1 MAYGMEERANSP
13 VIGWARIATGLVQ
26 GLALWALSEAADNKV
41 WPATSGPVFGVLA
54 AVVLFTPFV
63 VLAGLAEMRRRN
75 VVFWAL
81 AVAVVVGF
89 LGWHDVT
96 RRAAFDLVEWLT
108 PQMMVFTA
116 AGLFIAHHLLEAGDL
131 DDRLI
136 ARYPTYFDLA
146 WKHGVQMAMA
156 VGFVGVF
163 WIVLMLGGA
172 LFKLI
177 GVAFVE
183 ELIRKTWFAIPATTT
198 MFAAAVQLTDVR
210 HGLIRGI
217 RTVALTLL
225 SWLSP
230 VLVFLAAAFMAT
242 LPFTGLEVLWNTKSA
257 AAILLSASAVMVI
270 LINAAYQDGVPDQP
284 TPLVLRW
291 AARIGGLL
299 LIPLVGVAAYALCL
313 RIGQYGLTPD
323 RIIAAACVIA
333 GAFYAVGYGVAAVL
347 PGLWMKALE
356 VTNVVTAFV
365 VLALL
370 LALFSPLADPARL
383 SVNDQMARIAA
394 GKVAAD
400 KVDYRFLRFHG
411 EKYGKAALDALAEK
425 GGVFA
430 TKVKEARAWDNEWS
444 SRPPSAPL
452 PSEPNIGYRA
462 NPKTLT
468 VVWPAGKALSASF
481 LDRGWLFHDAQEMG
495 CTVAAPCPAALADL
509 NGDGADEVLVVGKA
523 RAVVLA
529 RVGDADW
536 SSVFQTKLDQ
546 CPGLAEAL
554 KAGRIEIRPSEW
566 RDLVI
571 GGKRISMDAGR
582 NDCDLVEPRD
592 PMIVKPGPP
601 PAEPAGPSKSSI
613 RPVRHGLFD

>member
-1 MAYGMEERANSP
+1 MAYGVEDRAISP
-13 VIGWARIATGLVQ
+13 AIGWTRIATGLVQ
-26 GLALWALSEAADNKV
+26 GVLLWALTEAADNKI
-41 WPATSGPVFGVLA
+41 WPATNGPLFGALA

-63 VLAGLAEMRRRN
+63 VLAGIAEMRRRN
-75 VVFWAL
+75 VAIWAV
-81 AVAVVVGF
+81 AVAVVMAL
-89 LGWHDVT
+89 LGLHDVT
-96 RRAAFDLVEWLT
+96 RRAASDIVEWLT
-108 PQMMVFTA
+108 PEMMVFTA
-116 AGLFIAHHLLEAGDL
+116 AGLFIGHHLLEAGDL

-146 WKHGVQMAMA
+146 WKHGVQLAMS

-163 WIVLMLGGA
+163 WLVLMLGGA

-177 GVAFVE
+177 GIDFVE
-183 ELIRKTWFAIPATTT
+183 ELIRKSWFAVPATTT

-210 HGLIRGI
+210 YSLIRGV

-230 VLVFLAAAFMAT
+230 VLVFLAAAFMAS

-257 AAILLSASAVMVI
+257 AAILLSASAIMVI
-270 LINAAYQDGVPDQP
+270 LINAAYQDGVPDTP

-323 RIIAAACVIA
+323 RIIAAACVVA

-347 PGLWMKALE
+347 PGMWMKALE

-365 VLALL
+365 VLGLL

-394 GKVAAD
+394 GKVTAD
-400 KVDYRFLRFHG
+400 KIDYKFLRFHG
-411 EKYGKAALDALAEK
+411 EKYGKAALDRLAKK
-425 GGVFA
+425 GGVYA
-430 TKVKEARAWDNEWS
+430 AKVKEARAWSNEWS
-444 SRPPSAPL
+444 IESRAPR
-452 PSEPNIGYRA
+452 EPNVGYRA
-462 NPKTLT
+462 DPKTLAMA
-468 VVWPAGKALSASF
+468 WPAGKALSAAF
-481 LDRGWLFHDAQEMG
+481 LDRGWLFNDARGMG
-495 CTVAAPCPAALADL
+495 CTVESPCPAAVIDL
-509 NGDGADEVLVVGKA
+509 NGDGADEVLVIGKD

-529 RVGDADW
+529 KAPGADW
-536 SSVFQTKLDQ
+536 SSVFQTGLDK
-546 CPGLAEAL
+546 CPGLADAL
-554 KAGRIEIRPSEW
+554 KAGRVEIKPSEW

-571 GGKRISMDAGR
+571 GGRRMSMNVGR
-582 NDCDLVEPRD
+582 NDCDPVEPSE
-592 PMIVKPGPP
+592 PMIVRPGPP
-601 PAEPAGPSKSSI
+601 PPNPAAPRKSAPI
-613 RPVRHGLFD
+613 RQVFGS

>member
-1 MAYGMEERANSP
+1 MTYGVEDRAISP
-13 VIGWARIATGLVQ
+13 VIGWTRIATGLVQ
-26 GLALWALSEAADNKV
+26 GVLLWALTEAADNKV
-41 WPATSGPVFGVLA
+41 WPATSGPLFGALA
-54 AVVLFTPFV
+54 AIVLFTPFV
-63 VLAGLAEMRRRN
+63 VLAGIAEMRRRN
-75 VVFWAL
+75 VAIWAV
-81 AVAVVVGF
+81 AVAVVMAL
-89 LGWHDVT
+89 LGLHDVT
-96 RRAAFDLVEWLT
+96 RRAAFDIVEWLT
-108 PQMMVFTA
+108 PEMMVFTA
-116 AGLFIAHHLLEAGDL
+116 AGLFIGHHLLEAGDL
-131 DDRLI
+131 DDRVI

-146 WKHGVQMAMA
+146 WKHGVQLAMSIA
-156 VGFVGVF
+156 FVGVF
-163 WIVLMLGGA
+163 WLVLMLGGA

-177 GVAFVE
+177 GIDFVE

-230 VLVFLAAAFMAT
+230 VLVFLAAAFMAS

-270 LINAAYQDGVPDQP
+270 LINAAYQDGVPDTP

-299 LIPLVGVAAYALCL
+299 LIPLVGVAAYALWL

-323 RIIAAACVIA
+323 RIIAAACVVA

-347 PGLWMKALE
+347 PGIWMKALE
-356 VTNVVTAFV
+356 LTNVVTAFV
-365 VLALL
+365 VLGLL

-411 EKYGKAALDALAEK
+411 EKYGKAALDTLGK
-425 GGVFA
+425 RGGIFA
-430 TKVKEARAWDNEWS
+430 AKVKEARAWDNEWTAKT
-444 SRPPSAPL
+444 PPPR
-452 PSEPNIGYRA
+452 EPNVGYRA
-462 NPKTLT
+462 DSKTLA
-468 VVWPAGKALSASF
+468 VVWPAGKALPAAF
-481 LDRGWLFHDAQEMG
+481 LDRGWLFNDATGMG
-495 CTVAAPCPAALADL
+495 CTLAAPCSAALVDL
-509 NGDGADEVLVVGKA
+509 NGDGEDEVFVVGKE

-529 RVGDADW
+529 RTRDQDW
-536 SSVFQTKLDQ
+536 SSVFLTELDK

-554 KAGRIEIRPSEW
+554 KAGRVETGASDW
-566 RDLVI
+566 RDLVV
-571 GGKRISMDAGR
+571 GGKRMAMDVNP
-582 NDCDLVEPRD
+582 NDCDPVTPGEPMVIR
-592 PMIVKPGPP
+592 PGAPP
-601 PAEPAGPSKSSI
+601 PPKKSHI
-613 RPVRHGLFD
+613 RPVTRGTF

>member
-1 MAYGMEERANSP
+1 MAWGMDERPVSP
-13 VIGWARIATGLVQ
+13 AIGWARIATGLAQ
-26 GLALWALSEAADNKV
+26 GLALWGLTEASDNKV
-41 WPATSGPVFGVLA
+41 WPATNGPLFGVLA
-54 AVVLFTPFV
+54 AIVLFTPFV
-63 VLAGLAEMRRRN
+63 VLAGIAEMRRRN
-75 VVFWAL
+75 VAIWAV
-81 AVAVVVGF
+81 AVAVVMAL
-89 LGWHDVT
+89 LGLHDVT
-96 RRAAFDLVEWLT
+96 RRAAFDVVEWLT
-108 PQMMVFTA
+108 PEMMVFTA
-116 AGLFIAHHLLEAGDL
+116 AGLFIGHHLLEAGDL

-163 WIVLMLGGA
+163 WLVLMLGGA

-177 GVAFVE
+177 GIDFVE
-183 ELIRKTWFAIPATTT
+183 ELIRETWFAIPATTT

-230 VLVFLAAAFMAT
+230 VLVFLAAAFMAS

-257 AAILLSASAVMVI
+257 AAILLSASAIMVI

-333 GAFYAVGYGVAAVL
+333 GACYAVGYGVAAVL
-347 PGLWMKALE
+347 PGMWMKALE

-365 VLALL
+365 VLGLL

-394 GKVAAD
+394 GKVTAD
-400 KVDYRFLRFHG
+400 KVDYAFLRFDG
-411 EKYGKAALDALAEK
+411 EKYGKAALEGLVKRGGEAGKRAAEALKRTNRWEQAA
-425 GGVFA
+425 GSSQFA
-430 TKVKEARAWDNEWS
+430 A
-444 SRPPSAPL
+444 
-452 PSEPNIGYRA
+452 A
-462 NPKTLT
+462 NPVTLAPVGSSGK
-468 VVWPAGKALSASF
+468 VVPEAF
-481 LDRGWLFHDAQEMG
+481 LKSTWDTGYQQRLNCSVQ
-495 CTVAAPCPAALADL
+495 APCPVVFLDL
-509 NGDGADEVLVVGKA
+509 NGDGQDELVIGGRREALVFTHFDSTEWWLILAGDIEACPGFSEALRAGRA
-523 RAVVLA
+523 RAESA
-529 RVGDADW
+529 
-536 SSVFQTKLDQ
+536 K
-546 CPGLAEAL
+546 
-554 KAGRIEIRPSEW
+554 W
-566 RDLVI
+566 RDLVVD
-571 GGKRISMDAGR
+571 GKRLALSD
-582 NDCDLVEPRD
+582 NWDDC
-592 PMIVKPGPP
+592 
-601 PAEPAGPSKSSI
+601 
-613 RPVRHGLFD
+613 RPVRPNPPLAAPKKSRITPMVY

>member
-13 VIGWARIATGLVQ
+13 VIGWARIVTGLVQ
-26 GLALWALSEAADNKV
+26 GVALWALSEAADNKV

-177 GVAFVE
+177 GVEFVE
-183 ELIRKTWFAIPATTT
+183 ELIRETWFAIPATTT

-270 LINAAYQDGVPDQP
+270 LINAAYQDGVPDTP

-323 RIIAAACVIA
+323 RIIAAACVVA

-347 PGLWMKALE
+347 PGMWMKALE
-356 VTNVVTAFV
+356 MTNVVTAFV
-365 VLALL
+365 VLGLL

-394 GKVAAD
+394 GKVTAD
-400 KVDYRFLRFHG
+400 KIDYRFLRFDG
-411 EKYGKAALDALAEK
+411 EKYGKAALDALAKK
-425 GGVFA
+425 GGVYA
-430 TKVKEARAWDNEWS
+430 AKVKEARAWSNEWS
-444 SRPPSAPL
+444 AQARPPR
-452 PSEPNIGYRA
+452 EPNVGYRA
-462 NPKTLT
+462 DPKTLA
-468 VVWPAGKALSASF
+468 VAWPAGEALPAAF
-481 LDRGWLFHDAQEMG
+481 LDRGWLFNDAQGMG
-495 CTVAAPCPAALADL
+495 CTVEIPCPAAVVDL
-509 NGDGADEVLVVGKA
+509 NGDGADEVLVIGKD

-529 RVGDADW
+529 KAPGADW
-536 SSVFQTKLDQ
+536 SSVFQTGLDK
-546 CPGLAEAL
+546 CSGLADAL
-554 KAGRIEIRPSEW
+554 KTGRVEIKPSEW

-571 GGKRISMDAGR
+571 GGRRISMDVGR
-582 NDCDLVEPRD
+582 NDCDPVEPSE
-592 PMIVKPGPP
+592 PMIVRPGPP
-601 PAEPAGPSKSSI
+601 PPDPAAPKKSAPI
-613 RPVRHGLFD
+613 RHVFGS

>member
-1 MAYGMEERANSP
+1 MTYGVEERAGSP
-13 VIGWARIATGLVQ
+13 VIGWTRVATGLVQ
-26 GLALWALSEAADNKV
+26 GVLLWALTEAADNKV
-41 WPATSGPVFGVLA
+41 WPATAGWLFGALA
-54 AVVLFTPFV
+54 AIVLFTPFV
-63 VLAGLAEMRRRN
+63 VLAGIAEMRRRN
-75 VVFWAL
+75 VAIW
-81 AVAVVVGF
+81 AVAVAIVVGL
-89 LGWHDVT
+89 LGLHDVT
-96 RRAAFDLVEWLT
+96 RQAAFDMVDWLS
-108 PQMMVFTA
+108 PQMMIFTA
-116 AGLFIAHHLLEAGDL
+116 GGLFIAHHLLEAGDL

-146 WKHGVQMAMA
+146 WKHGVQMAMSA
-156 VGFVGVF
+156 GFVGVF

-177 GVAFVE
+177 GVNFVE
-183 ELIRKTWFAIPATTT
+183 ELIRKSWFAFPATTT

-242 LPFTGLEVLWNTKSA
+242 LPFTGLDALWKTRSA

-270 LINAAYQDGVPDQP
+270 LINAAYQDGIPDTP
-284 TPLVLRW
+284 TPRVLRW

-333 GAFYAVGYGVAAVL
+333 GACYAVGYGVAAVL
-347 PGLWMKALE
+347 PGMWMKALE

-370 LALFSPLADPARL
+370 LAIFSPLADPARL

-400 KVDYRFLRFHG
+400 KVDYFFLRFDG
-411 EKYGKAALDALAEK
+411 EKYGKAALDALAKK
-425 GGVFA
+425 GGVYA
-430 TKVKEARAWDNEWS
+430 EKVKDARAQNNEWAA
-444 SRPPSAPL
+444 RDVAAPPG
-452 PSEPNIGYRA
+452 PNIGYRA
-462 NPKTLT
+462 DPRALA
-468 VVWPAGKALSASF
+468 VVWPAGKALPAPF
-481 LDRGWLFHDAQEMG
+481 LDRGWLFNDATSLG
-495 CTVAAPCPAALADL
+495 CTVEKPCPAAVFDL
-509 NGDGADEVLVVGKA
+509 NDDGLEEVMVIGKVST
-523 RAVVLA
+523 VVLA
-529 RVGDADW
+529 HTRDEDW
-536 SSVFQTKLDQ
+536 STVFQTGLGK
-546 CPGLAEAL
+546 CPGLGEAL
-554 KAGRIEIRPSEW
+554 KAGRVEIRPSEW
-566 RDLVI
+566 RDLIVD
-571 GGKRISMDAGR
+571 GNRMAMDADR
-582 NDCDLVEPRD
+582 NDCDPLDLLNPNQ

-601 PAEPAGPSKSSI
+601 PPEAAPRKSRI
-613 RPVRHGLFD
+613 TPIGRGFVD